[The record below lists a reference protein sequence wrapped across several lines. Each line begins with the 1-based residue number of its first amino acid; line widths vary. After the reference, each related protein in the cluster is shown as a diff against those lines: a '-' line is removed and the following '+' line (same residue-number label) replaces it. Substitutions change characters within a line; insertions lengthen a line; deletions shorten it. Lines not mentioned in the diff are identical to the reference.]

1 MCHEDL
7 ASLTDVYQLLD
18 PDCRSKQTTY
28 ILQFLWHDLT
38 SSIDVVG
45 PYFTSSGPLENK
57 FILSCV
63 LESIKAFHLYGFRTF
78 ALVCDA
84 TAPNVSVIKATTR
97 IQGAYGNSEVKPE
110 FRNPFDPTR
119 MIYWIICPSHQVPF
133 KVL

>member
-28 ILQFLWHDLT
+28 ILQFLWRDLT
-38 SSIDVVG
+38 SSTDVVG
-45 PYFTSSGPLENK
+45 PCFTSSGPLENK

-63 LESIKAFHLYGFRTF
+63 LESII
-78 ALVCDA
+78 CDA

-97 IQGAYGNSEVKPE
+97 IQGAYGNSEVKQ